1 MSVGFEPFLSNVD
14 FTCFLKF
21 LSDWYSFLIVG
32 PGPIAF
38 TLIFGASDFAKI
50 TVAEWSAALLMLYE
64 KKAILGLITPWS
76 RILIIFPFFSFLCS
90 FAKSFDNL
98 IGAYKLVSKCLSQDL
113 GVKLRILSFSKT
125 EALFIKQD
133 ILPSSLEA
141 FE

>member
-1 MSVGFEPFLSNVD
+1 MSVCFEPFLSIVD

-32 PGPIAF
+32 PGPIAL

-76 RILIIFPFFSFLCS
+76 RILIIFPFFSFLYS

-125 EALFIKQD
+125 EALFI
-133 ILPSSLEA
+133 
-141 FE
+141 

>member
-1 MSVGFEPFLSNVD
+1 MSFIYVD

-76 RILIIFPFFSFLCS
+76 RILIIFPFFSPYSSNFLNLLEFNFKSLIISGIISKSCS
-90 FAKSFDNL
+90 KSLIVLSL
-98 IGAYKLVSKCLSQDL
+98 IGVL
-113 GVKLRILSFSKT
+113 I
-125 EALFIKQD
+125 FI
-133 ILPSSLEA
+133 SR
-141 FE
+141 